1 MTRRQSLAVESV
13 KSPPC
18 PLVLQ
23 SFNDVV
29 EEARSMLQIFQ
40 APLDPVSR
48 LHAFH
53 LVSNTV
59 FELG

>member
-1 MTRRQSLAVESV
+1 MESV

>member
-1 MTRRQSLAVESV
+1 
-13 KSPPC
+13 
-18 PLVLQ
+18 
-23 SFNDVV
+23 
-29 EEARSMLQIFQ
+29 MLQIFQ